1 MGCLWDHC
9 SIRNR
14 ESCDRRF
21 IPDLLSEHGAQNESG
36 DALGDKRCVLARKR
50 YPQSICQTENNGA
63 CAAAFAGHMAVC
75 FILAV
80 GAFYY
85 RSMTALVLLLLFSA
99 GECYMILRKA
109 VEQYQ
114 IRLGV
119 EKIRD
124 GALSGKIDIEQL
136 HGEEKSLAE
145 AINNIGEGLLHA
157 VDDSTKMNA

>member
-63 CAAAFAGHMAVC
+63 CAAAFCRTHGCLLRTGGRCILLSEHDCTGVAALIFSGRVLYDPAKGSGAVSDPAGC
-75 FILAV
+75 
-80 GAFYY
+80 GEDQGWSAFW
-85 RSMTALVLLLLFSA
+85 
-99 GECYMILRKA
+99 E
-109 VEQYQ
+109 
-114 IRLGV
+114 
-119 EKIRD
+119 
-124 GALSGKIDIEQL
+124 
-136 HGEEKSLAE
+136 
-145 AINNIGEGLLHA
+145 N
-157 VDDSTKMNA
+157 

>member
-1 MGCLWDHC
+1 M
-9 SIRNR
+9 I
-14 ESCDRRF
+14 
-21 IPDLLSEHGAQNESG
+21 
-36 DALGDKRCVLARKR
+36 
-50 YPQSICQTENNGA
+50 
-63 CAAAFAGHMAVC
+63 
-75 FILAV
+75 
-80 GAFYY
+80 
-85 RSMTALVLLLLFSA
+85 ALVLLLLFSS

-157 VDDSTKMNA
+157 VDDSTKNERMKADLITNVSHDIKTPLTSIINYVNLMKLEKLIMSVCRDILRFWMKITAVKAAYSGSCGGI

>member
-63 CAAAFAGHMAVC
+63 CAAAFCRTHGCLLHIGGRCILLSEHDCTGAAALIFSGRVLHDSAKGSGAISDPAGC
-75 FILAV
+75 
-80 GAFYY
+80 GENQGRSAF
-85 RSMTALVLLLLFSA
+85 RENWHWTAA
-99 GECYMILRKA
+99 RRG
-109 VEQYQ
+109 
-114 IRLGV
+114 
-119 EKIRD
+119 
-124 GALSGKIDIEQL
+124 
-136 HGEEKSLAE
+136 EKSC
-145 AINNIGEGLLHA
+145 GG
-157 VDDSTKMNA
+157 DQ

>member
-1 MGCLWDHC
+1 MKAEMLWETSVAC
-9 SIRNR
+9 WLERGIRKV
-14 ESCDRRF
+14 F
-21 IPDLLSEHGAQNESG
+21 A
-36 DALGDKRCVLARKR
+36 K
-50 YPQSICQTENNGA
+50 TENNGA
-63 CAAAFAGHMAVC
+63 CAAAFCRTHGRLLH
-75 FILAV
+75 IAV

-124 GALSGKIDIEQL
+124 GALSGK
-136 HGEEKSLAE
+136 
-145 AINNIGEGLLHA
+145 N
-157 VDDSTKMNA
+157 